1 MLAKIATMI
10 ILSAM
15 SANTRTDT
23 ANVVN
28 VQWYPNETVSV
39 IETSDGNIWEIGDE
53 LNPESQYVVT
63 FNTNGTVDKTDD
75 MVISVKE
82 VK

>member
-1 MLAKIATMI
+1 MKIAIMI
-10 ILSAM
+10 ILATL
-15 SANTRTDT
+15 TRTDT
-23 ANVVN
+23 ANVVSTYETDN
-28 VQWYPNETVSV
+28 QTVSV

-53 LNPESQYVVT
+53 LSASKTYTVT
-63 FNTNGTVDKTDD
+63 FDTNGTLDKTDD

>member
-1 MLAKIATMI
+1 MLVKVSIAI
-10 ILSAM
+10 ILSM
-15 SANTRTDT
+15 FRTET
-23 ANVVN
+23 ANVVSTYETDN
-28 VQWYPNETVSV
+28 QTVSV

-53 LNPESQYVVT
+53 LDSTKTYTVT
-63 FNTNGTVDKTDD
+63 FDTNGTETVLDD

>member
-1 MLAKIATMI
+1 MF
-10 ILSAM
+10 
-15 SANTRTDT
+15 RTET
-23 ANVVN
+23 ANVVSTYETDN
-28 VQWYPNETVSV
+28 QTVSV

-53 LNPESQYVVT
+53 LNASKTYTVT
-63 FNTNGTVDKTDD
+63 FDTNGTQNVTDD

>member
-1 MLAKIATMI
+1 MLVKISIAI
-10 ILSAM
+10 VLSM
-15 SANTRTDT
+15 FRTET
-23 ANVVN
+23 ANVVSTYETDN
-28 VQWYPNETVSV
+28 NTVSV

-53 LNPESQYVVT
+53 LDANKTYTVT
-63 FNTNGTVDKTDD
+63 FNTNGTLDKTDD

>member
-1 MLAKIATMI
+1 MLVKISIAI
-10 ILSAM
+10 VLSM
-15 SANTRTDT
+15 FRTET
-23 ANVVN
+23 ANVVSTYETDN
-28 VQWYPNETVSV
+28 QTVSV

-53 LNPESQYVVT
+53 LDSTKSYTVT
-63 FNTNGTVDKTDD
+63 FDTNGTLDKTDD

>member
-1 MLAKIATMI
+1 MLAKITVAI
-10 ILSAM
+10 ILSM
-15 SANTRTDT
+15 FRTDT

-28 VQWYPNETVSV
+28 VQWYPTETVSV

-53 LNPESQYVVT
+53 LNPNATYTVT
-63 FNTNGTVDKTDD
+63 FNTNGTANVEDD

>member
-1 MLAKIATMI
+1 MLVKVSVAI
-10 ILSAM
+10 ILSM
-15 SANTRTDT
+15 FRTET
-23 ANVVN
+23 ANVVSTYETDNN
-28 VQWYPNETVSV
+28 VVSV

-53 LNPESQYVVT
+53 LSAGKTYSVT
-63 FNTNGTVDKTDD
+63 FDTNGTLDKTDD

>member
-1 MLAKIATMI
+1 MLVKISVAI
-10 ILSAM
+10 VLSM
-15 SANTRTDT
+15 FRTET
-23 ANVVN
+23 ANVVSTYETDN
-28 VQWYPNETVSV
+28 QTVSV

-53 LNPESQYVVT
+53 LSAEKTYSVT
-63 FNTNGTVDKTDD
+63 FNTNGTLDKTDD